1 MSMKPEE
8 AIKEESENSVSQ
20 VYNSQGKT
28 NNL

>member
-1 MSMKPEE
+1 MKPEE
-8 AIKEESENSVSQ
+8 AIKEECENSVNQ

>member
-1 MSMKPEE
+1 MKPEE
-8 AIKEESENSVSQ
+8 AIKEESENSINQ